1 MKYVLNTKQVDLNI
15 LSEILQNRFAK
26 FDNSVVKWKY
36 NDEYIKCNE
45 LENKII
51 NTYNNKNQFPKN
63 TNDMIYS
70 DWIDIFDEG
79 LLEINKFNKQPILFF
94 SGGKDSTFI
103 ASRMKQNNINGF
115 YYSLAKDNIDKKL
128 ILDLAEKLKIK
139 VYFANHELEYLN
151 FEEIFKK
158 IKEPVLDPAGLSVL
172 LLLDINLKNKISFKE
187 SVFIDGM
194 GNDAYMGHLPGKREL
209 QKMFFQ
215 KFFIK
220 FNMHKFFSINLMNKL
235 GKWGDLF
242 RPDYMANFPG
252 SNIKLH
258 NYFKQVSYYKKYTR
272 FNDDITKRAL
282 QRGIHYDFGCAIN
295 KSILYVNA
303 CDERSRVFFPFLN
316 EKLIDHYEK
325 RKVLDYDYSKLINK
339 LSIRKY
345 LNEELD
351 FNNISPKKGI
361 FKPSFIKYEFCKRQ
375 IELSKQIH
383 VKISKLNNFQQS
395 DFYLWSK
402 YLINNDIN
410 YDII

>member
-1 MKYVLNTKQVDLNI
+1 MKYILNSKQVEPKI

-26 FDNSVVKWKY
+26 FGDSIVKWKF
-36 NDEYIKCNE
+36 NDEYIKCSE

-51 NTYNNKNQFPKN
+51 NIYINKTQLPKN
-63 TNDMIYS
+63 SDDVTYS

-79 LLEINKFNKQPILFF
+79 LLELNKSDRQPILFF

-103 ASRMKQNNINGF
+103 ASRMKKNNISGL
-115 YYSLAKDNIDKKL
+115 YYSLAKNNKDKKL
-128 ILDLAEKLKIK
+128 VLDLAEKLKIK
-139 VYFANHELEYLN
+139 VYFANHELKYLN

-158 IKEPVLDPAGLSVL
+158 IKEPVMDPAGLSVL
-172 LLLDINLKNKISFKE
+172 LLLDINLENKINFKE

-215 KFFIK
+215 KYFTK
-220 FNMHKFFSINLMNKL
+220 FNIHKFFSIGLMNKL
-235 GKWGDLF
+235 GKWGDLL

-258 NYFKQVSYYKKYTR
+258 NYFDQISYFKKYTE
-272 FNDDITKRAL
+272 FNDDIIQRAL

-303 CDERSRVFFPFLN
+303 CEETSGVYFPFLN
-316 EKLIDHYEK
+316 EKLIDCYEK
-325 RKVLDYDYSKLINK
+325 RVFLDYDYSKFTNK

-345 LNEELD
+345 LNHELD
-351 FNNISPKKGI
+351 FNTISPKKQI
-361 FKPSFIKYEFCKRQ
+361 FRPSFLKYKFCKRQ
-375 IELSKQIH
+375 IELSKQINI
-383 VKISKLNNFQQS
+383 KISKLNKFQQS

-410 YDII
+410 YDIN

>member
-194 GNDAYMGHLPGKREL
+194 G
-209 QKMFFQ
+209 
-215 KFFIK
+215 
-220 FNMHKFFSINLMNKL
+220 
-235 GKWGDLF
+235 
-242 RPDYMANFPG
+242 
-252 SNIKLH
+252 
-258 NYFKQVSYYKKYTR
+258 
-272 FNDDITKRAL
+272 
-282 QRGIHYDFGCAIN
+282 
-295 KSILYVNA
+295 
-303 CDERSRVFFPFLN
+303 
-316 EKLIDHYEK
+316 
-325 RKVLDYDYSKLINK
+325 
-339 LSIRKY
+339 
-345 LNEELD
+345 
-351 FNNISPKKGI
+351 
-361 FKPSFIKYEFCKRQ
+361 
-375 IELSKQIH
+375 
-383 VKISKLNNFQQS
+383 KI
-395 DFYLWSK
+395 
-402 YLINNDIN
+402 
-410 YDII
+410 